1 MTRAGWG
8 SRVRRRYQVAVL
20 NAHVGP
26 VAQSLFCLRLPGRL
40 DAVSSSLLSS
50 TPFEA
55 AILDL
60 DGTLVNTLGDFAEAL
75 NRMLAELHLP
85 AIEAQRIEPMVG
97 KGSEHLLRT
106 VLAHV
111 LGEGSAGAGQAESL
125 YPAAWSSY
133 QRHYLAINGAYS
145 SVYPGVLAG
154 LDELRAR
161 GWRLAC
167 LTNKPL
173 SFARP
178 LLQAK
183 GLEGYFSEVFGGD
196 SFERKKPHPLP
207 LQKTCAALRSDP
219 GRTLMVGDSSND
231 LQAARAAGCAIAL
244 VPYGYNH
251 GQPVTGLG
259 ADVVLAR
266 LDALPLA

>member
-1 MTRAGWG
+1 
-8 SRVRRRYQVAVL
+8 VAL
-20 NAHVGP
+20 PGGDIGP
-26 VAQSLFCLRLPGRL
+26 VAQSLFCLRLCGRL
-40 DAVSSSLLSS
+40 DAVSSSSLLSS

-75 NRMLAELHLP
+75 NRMLAELKLP
-85 AIEAQRIEPMVG
+85 AIEAQRIEHMVG

-111 LGEGSAGAGQAESL
+111 LGEGPTGAGQVESL

-133 QRHYLAINGAYS
+133 QRHYLAINGSYS
-145 SVYPGVLAG
+145 SLYPGVLAG
-154 LDELRAR
+154 LDGLLAR

-183 GLEGYFSEVFGGD
+183 GLDGYFSEVFGGD

-231 LQAARAAGCAIAL
+231 AQAARAAACPVVL
-244 VPYGYNH
+244 VTYGYNH
-251 GQPVTGLG
+251 GEPIRAVDADGFVDSLDQLG
-259 ADVVLAR
+259 AL
-266 LDALPLA
+266 LG

>member
-1 MTRAGWG
+1 MT
-8 SRVRRRYQVAVL
+8 L
-20 NAHVGP
+20 K
-26 VAQSLFCLRLPGRL
+26 
-40 DAVSSSLLSS
+40 SSHI
-50 TPFEA
+50 EA

-75 NRMLAELHLP
+75 NRMLAELKLP

-111 LGEGSAGAGQAESL
+111 LGEGPAGAGQVELL
-125 YPAAWSSY
+125 YPDAWSSY
-133 QRHYLAINGAYS
+133 QRHYLAINGSYS

-154 LDELRAR
+154 LDALQAR

-183 GLEGYFSEVFGGD
+183 GLDGYFSEVFGGD

-207 LQKTCAALRSDP
+207 LQKTCAALRSEP

-231 LQAARAAGCAIAL
+231 AQAARAAACPVVL
-244 VPYGYNH
+244 VTYGYNH
-251 GQPVTGLG
+251 GEPIRAVDADGFVDSLDQLAALLG
-259 ADVVLAR
+259 
-266 LDALPLA
+266 

>member
-1 MTRAGWG
+1 MTVSAGRVG
-8 SRVRRRYQVAVL
+8 S
-20 NAHVGP
+20 
-26 VAQSLFCLRLPGRL
+26 VAQSLFCLRPCGRP

-75 NRMLAELHLP
+75 NRMLAELKLP
-85 AIEAQRIEPMVG
+85 AIEAQRIEHMVG

-106 VLAHV
+106 VLANV
-111 LGEGSAGAGQAESL
+111 LGEGPSGAGQVESL

-133 QRHYLAINGAYS
+133 QQHYLAINGSYS

-154 LDELRAR
+154 LDELKAR

-183 GLEGYFSEVFGGD
+183 GLDGYFSEVFGGD

-219 GRTLMVGDSSND
+219 SRTLMVGDSSND
-231 LQAARAAGCAIAL
+231 AQAARAAACPVVL
-244 VPYGYNH
+244 VTYGYNH
-251 GQPVTGLG
+251 GEPIRAVDADGFVDSLDQLSALLG
-259 ADVVLAR
+259 
-266 LDALPLA
+266 